1 MPRGRDLWCGAVLAV
16 GLLAWLFPGR
26 TADVAGPWALP
37 ALALLSAA
45 LSVIQAAR
53 WSRLQL
59 SMGAFGVVLVMA
71 WLRDAS
77 TSTAHFAGA
86 ALGMLTMTTVGSSL
100 TTIRRLAI
108 AVAVFLLLGTVV
120 HVVGIASLAD
130 WRHYD
135 SWLVLVATAIGVEL
149 PPLTGLT
156 QLGLAGVSSGGVNPN
171 ALAGVVLLFAPLA
184 VVLLWEWRVQQTARI
199 AVLAAA
205 LLTMFTGV
213 LTLAIT
219 SSRMAA
225 VSVWLLLV
233 GALVY
238 GRQAWP
244 VRVCVGALVVLPV
257 LVISLAPT
265 VVGRDVF
272 AAGAT
277 SAWDSADSRRDV
289 MSQAVTALSASPWL
303 GIGINSF
310 RKVYRVPQG
319 DQSDPEIAHAHNIF
333 LQTALDLGIPGAV
346 VYWVMVVGWVRLAF
360 RTTRSQQARVVAVG
374 AASSLLAIHLFGL
387 GDAVA
392 LGAKVGLLQW
402 TLAGFI
408 LAAADLPDGG

>member
-1 MPRGRDLWCGAVLAV
+1 MRRGRDLWCGAVLAV

-45 LSVIQAAR
+45 LSVIQASR
-53 WSRLQL
+53 WPRLQL
-59 SMGAFGVVLVMA
+59 SLGAFGVVLVMA

-77 TSTAHFAGA
+77 ASTAHFAGA
-86 ALGMLTMTTVGSSL
+86 CLGMLTMTTVGSSL

-108 AVAVFLLLGTVV
+108 AVAVFLLLATVV

-135 SWLVLVATAIGVEL
+135 SWLVLAATAIGVDL

-156 QLGLAGVSSGGVNPN
+156 HLGLTGVSGGGVNPN
-171 ALAGVVLLFAPLA
+171 ALAGVALLFTPLA
-184 VVLLWEWRVQQTARI
+184 LVLLWAWRGQQTAGLV
-199 AVLAAA
+199 VLVTAG
-205 LLTMFTGV
+205 LTICTGV
-213 LTLAIT
+213 LTLAIS

-233 GALVY
+233 GVLAY
-238 GRQAWP
+238 GRQTWP
-244 VRVCVGALVVLPV
+244 VRVLVGALVVLPV

-272 AAGAT
+272 ATGAT

-289 MSQAVTALSASPWL
+289 MTQAVTALSASPWL
-303 GIGINSF
+303 GIGLNSF
-310 RKVYRVPQG
+310 RKVYRAPQG
-319 DQSDPEIAHAHNIF
+319 DPSDTEIAHAHNIF
-333 LQTALDLGIPGAV
+333 LQTALDLGVPGSV

-402 TLAGFI
+402 ALAGFI
-408 LAAADLPDGG
+408 LAAADLPSGA